1 MGKILKL
8 TLTFVAWWKIS
19 TVKRKVTTAISLTHS
34 LFEDSLGLDV
44 DKGQRARIVTTGE
57 DEGAADNDKLQGIL
71 RVDNINFSE
80 SRSFKA
86 LLVAIQTLTPVLWNK
101 SNLDLQLLKRIR

>member
-1 MGKILKL
+1 MIRTHQGKKLKIN
-8 TLTFVAWWKIS
+8 FD
-19 TVKRKVTTAISLTHS
+19 RKSMEKNTTNSLNYS

-44 DKGQRARIVTTGE
+44 DKGQGAGIVTTGE

>member
-1 MGKILKL
+1 M
-8 TLTFVAWWKIS
+8 
-19 TVKRKVTTAISLTHS
+19 THS

-57 DEGAADNDKLQGIL
+57 DEGAANDDELQGVL
-71 RVDNINFSE
+71 RVDDINFSE

-86 LLVAIQTLTPVLWNK
+86 LLVTIQTLTPVL
-101 SNLDLQLLKRIR
+101 